1 MADDSGEVKLFALST
16 CVHCKNTKQYL
27 EEHGVDYKCVFVD
40 QLEGDERK
48 AVLEEIRAHNPK
60 LSFPTLVCGNGRVIV
75 GFHKEDIKEA
85 LDL

>member
-27 EEHGVDYKCVFVD
+27 EEHGVYYKCVFVD

-48 AVLEEIRAHNPK
+48 AVLEEIRTHNPK

>member
-1 MADDSGEVKLFALST
+1 MSDDSNEVKLFALST
-16 CVHCKNTKQYL
+16 CIHCKNTKQYL

-48 AVLEEIRAHNPK
+48 AVLEEIRAHIPK
-60 LSFPTLVCGNGRVIV
+60 LSFHTLVCGNGRVIV

-85 LDL
+85 LQL